1 MRYAILGPVELCD
14 GERRVAVEGRR
25 QLALLAV
32 LLLHANQAV
41 SSDRLID
48 VMWGHGPAEGVRKRL
63 QMVVARLRK
72 TLQGEGSGPQPALR
86 TIAGGYVLD
95 VRAGELDAEVFAAYV
110 EEGRAALA
118 GGDAE
123 RASDMLRDALALW
136 RGSALAQLAYEDF
149 AQADIRRLDELRL
162 TALHTRIDADLHL
175 GRHAALTGELE
186 DLVARHPA
194 RERFVEQLMR
204 VLYRCGRQA
213 EALDVYQRARHH
225 MATELG
231 LEPGPALRALQ
242 AQVLDQAPAL
252 TAAATSVPD
261 PPGAPCAPAA
271 PLDIPRAPAGSIARA
286 GDLPL
291 SLTSLIGRD
300 GDLDRIGTLIGH
312 QHVRLLT
319 LTGPGGIGKTRLAV
333 ELARTLGASLG
344 GGARFMSLAA
354 IPAADQVFA
363 ALVQQLGHAP
373 LPGERAVDAAIRL
386 LRSHRLLLVLDNF
399 EHVLGAAGEV
409 ARLVAGCPD
418 LVVVTT
424 SREPLRLS
432 AEHVYELAPLSLP
445 PASEGSDV
453 SALERSAAVALFTDR
468 AMAANG
474 CFRLTAANRHAVG
487 QICVRLDGLP
497 LAIELAAARTALLG
511 PSELL
516 RRLDDRLSLLN
527 GGPRDAEPRHRTLRA
542 TIDWSYGLLDE
553 DERAAFCALA
563 IFEGGATLP
572 AAEAVTGATLD
583 TLQSLVAK
591 NLVGRRHAPD
601 GEVRLVLLETIREY
615 ALARL
620 MAGPRVPDLRR
631 RHRDYYLGL
640 ALTGAGEL
648 WGSRQMLWL
657 RRFDDEYDNFRVAVQ
672 WSLASGEAHCG
683 LRLASALMEQWGQRR
698 RPREVSAWIR
708 RTLAATHVPDDRLR
722 ARALA
727 GLALASR
734 NDLEAQTAYAR
745 EGLQLALAA
754 GDARAACRCWCL
766 EILSLIGTPDEIS
779 QPELAARALRLAR
792 ASTDTPALLIALETN
807 VIAAR
812 TFGEA
817 RGHFEEALALLED
830 LGDQLVSCV
839 LLHNIGWTALE
850 AGDERF
856 AARAL
861 DDSIALARQIDDL
874 THLPFTLAGR
884 GLLSLLHDEIAAARA
899 AFREAL
905 QRSRDLGL
913 TPPAWEALMGLGAL
927 AARGG
932 HLEQAALL
940 CGASRSLRGDEPL
953 SEVEQRLHDRHIAPL
968 QSTGDAGR
976 WGEAWDRGAALAYEQ
991 AVAAGL
997 DDRVHTWADTLVGP
1011 MAAATLT

>member
-1 MRYAILGPVELCD
+1 MRHVTFAPARLRYEQGVRYAILGPVELCD

-32 LLLHANQAV
+32 LLLHANRTV
-41 SSDRLID
+41 SGDRLID
-48 VMWGHGPAEGVRKRL
+48 VMWGHGPAEGARKRL

-72 TLQGEGSGPQPALR
+72 TLQAEGSDPQPPLR

-95 VRAGELDAEVFAAYV
+95 VRAGELDAEVFAACV

-186 DLVARHPA
+186 DLVSRHPT

-213 EALDVYQRARHH
+213 EALDVYQRARQH
-225 MATELG
+225 MAAELG

-252 TAAATSVPD
+252 TAAATSVP
-261 PPGAPCAPAA
+261 GVPCAPAA
-271 PLDIPRAPAGSIARA
+271 PLDIPRTPTGSIVRA

-291 SLTSLIGRD
+291 PLTSLIGRD
-300 GDLDRIGTLIGH
+300 GDLDRIGALIGH
-312 QHVRLLT
+312 QRVRLLT
-319 LTGPGGIGKTRLAV
+319 LTGPGGIGKTRLAL
-333 ELARTLGASLG
+333 ELARTLGASLV
-344 GGARFMSLAA
+344 GGARFMSLASLT
-354 IPAADQVFA
+354 AADQVFG

-373 LPGERAVDAAIRL
+373 LPGEPAVDAATRL
-386 LRSHRLLLVLDNF
+386 LRSHQLLLVLDNF

-424 SREPLRLS
+424 SREPLRIS

-468 AMAANG
+468 AMAAQR
-474 CFRLTAANRHAVG
+474 RLSPDGGQPSRGRPDLRAARRPAAGDRACRRAHG
-487 QICVRLDGLP
+487 
-497 LAIELAAARTALLG
+497 AARTG
-511 PSELL
+511 ELL

-563 IFEGGATLP
+563 IFEGGATLS

-583 TLQSLVAK
+583 TLESLVAK
-591 NLVGRRHAPD
+591 NLVGRRYAPD
-601 GEVRLVLLETIREY
+601 GAARLVLLETIREY
-615 ALARL
+615 ALERL

-672 WSLASGEAHCG
+672 WSLAADEAHCG

-734 NDLEAQTAYAR
+734 SDLEAQTAYAR

-766 EILSLIGTPDEIS
+766 EIVNLIGTPYESS
-779 QPELAARALRLAR
+779 QPELAARSLSLAR
-792 ASTDTPALLIALETN
+792 ASADTAGAPD
-807 VIAAR
+807 R
-812 TFGEA
+812 
-817 RGHFEEALALLED
+817 
-830 LGDQLVSCV
+830 
-839 LLHNIGWTALE
+839 
-850 AGDERF
+850 AGDERHRRTHVQRGARLLRGGAG
-856 AARAL
+856 AAGGARRSARLLRAAAQHRL
-861 DDSIALARQIDDL
+861 DGTRSRRRAIRR
-874 THLPFTLAGR
+874 TRAGR
-884 GLLSLLHDEIAAARA
+884 LDRAGPADRRPHPPAVHTRRPRPAVAAAR
-899 AFREAL
+899 RG
-905 QRSRDLGL
+905 RSRPRGLSRSPATQPRSRADPARLGGADGVGRARRARR
-913 TPPAWEALMGLGAL
+913 TPRAGGAVVRGVALPSRRRAAVGGRAATARPPHRAPAVDGRRLPLGAGLGP
-927 AARGG
+927 RGRPRLRAG
-932 HLEQAALL
+932 
-940 CGASRSLRGDEPL
+940 GRSR
-953 SEVEQRLHDRHIAPL
+953 
-968 QSTGDAGR
+968 TG
-976 WGEAWDRGAALAYEQ
+976 
-991 AVAAGL
+991 
-997 DDRVHTWADTLVGP
+997 
-1011 MAAATLT
+1011 

>member
-1 MRYAILGPVELCD
+1 
-14 GERRVAVEGRR
+14 
-25 QLALLAV
+25 
-32 LLLHANQAV
+32 
-41 SSDRLID
+41 
-48 VMWGHGPAEGVRKRL
+48 
-63 QMVVARLRK
+63 MV
-72 TLQGEGSGPQPALR
+72 
-86 TIAGGYVLD
+86 
-95 VRAGELDAEVFAAYV
+95 
-110 EEGRAALA
+110 
-118 GGDAE
+118 
-123 RASDMLRDALALW
+123 
-136 RGSALAQLAYEDF
+136 
-149 AQADIRRLDELRL
+149 
-162 TALHTRIDADLHL
+162 
-175 GRHAALTGELE
+175 
-186 DLVARHPA
+186 
-194 RERFVEQLMR
+194 
-204 VLYRCGRQA
+204 
-213 EALDVYQRARHH
+213 
-225 MATELG
+225 
-231 LEPGPALRALQ
+231 
-242 AQVLDQAPAL
+242 
-252 TAAATSVPD
+252 
-261 PPGAPCAPAA
+261 
-271 PLDIPRAPAGSIARA
+271 
-286 GDLPL
+286 
-291 SLTSLIGRD
+291 
-300 GDLDRIGTLIGH
+300 
-312 QHVRLLT
+312 
-319 LTGPGGIGKTRLAV
+319 
-333 ELARTLGASLG
+333 
-344 GGARFMSLAA
+344 GGARFMSLASLT
-354 IPAADQVFA
+354 AADQVFG

-373 LPGERAVDAAIRL
+373 RPGEPAVDAATRL
-386 LRSHRLLLVLDNF
+386 LRSHQLLLVLDNF

-424 SREPLRLS
+424 SREPLRIS

-445 PASEGSDV
+445 PASEGPDV

-468 AMAANG
+468 AMAGNG
-474 CFRLTAANRHAVG
+474 GFRLTAANRHAVG

-563 IFEGGATLP
+563 IFEGGATLS

-583 TLQSLVAK
+583 TLESLVAK
-591 NLVGRRHAPD
+591 NLVGRRYAPD
-601 GEVRLVLLETIREY
+601 GAARLVLLETIREY
-615 ALARL
+615 ALERL

-657 RRFDDEYDNFRVAVQ
+657 RCFDDEYDNFRVAVQ
-672 WSLASGEAHCG
+672 WSLAADEAHCG

-734 NDLEAQTAYAR
+734 SDLEAQTAYAR

-766 EILSLIGTPDEIS
+766 EIVNLIGTPDESS
-779 QPELAARALRLAR
+779 QPELAARSLSLAR

-812 TFGEA
+812 TFSEA
-817 RGHFEEALALLED
+817 RGYFEEARGLLEE

-884 GLLSLLHDEIAAARA
+884 GLLSLLHDEVAAARA

-968 QSTGDAGR
+968 RSTHDACRWARPGTAGPASPTSRRSQPDWMTACTRGPTRSSGRWPPPRSPDRRTRGRRVAGSWPSRGRAAGR
-976 WGEAWDRGAALAYEQ
+976 
-991 AVAAGL
+991 
-997 DDRVHTWADTLVGP
+997 
-1011 MAAATLT
+1011 